1 MNAFISL
8 TSKYW
13 WSASL
18 VMLTIVT
25 IASLIP
31 LPVLP
36 DVPGS
41 DKTHHL
47 ISYALVMLP
56 IALHKPRF
64 WFLFALGIVLWSG
77 VIELVQP
84 FVNRYGEW
92 LDLRANL
99 SGVLIGCM
107 FGFVLKYI
115 KGRVSGKGSIYI

>member
-1 MNAFISL
+1 MSAFISL
-8 TSKYW
+8 MSKYW

-18 VMLTIVT
+18 VMLAIVT

-36 DVPGS
+36 DVPGG

-47 ISYALVMLP
+47 VSYALVMLP

-92 LDLRANL
+92 LDLLANL
-99 SGVLIGCM
+99 SGVLIGCAI
-107 FGFVLKYI
+107 GFLI
-115 KGRVSGKGSIYI
+115 KMLLRD